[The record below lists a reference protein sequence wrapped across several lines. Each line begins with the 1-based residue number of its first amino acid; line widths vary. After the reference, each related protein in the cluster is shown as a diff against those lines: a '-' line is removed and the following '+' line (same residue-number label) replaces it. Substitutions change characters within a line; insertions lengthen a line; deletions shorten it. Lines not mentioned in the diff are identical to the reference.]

1 MTAVRRPDAGRRAA
15 ELTLRGL
22 TAAGLLVDA
31 VVHLQLAANYQLAAP
46 GGIGQGN
53 LFRIEAA
60 LAILALLVVLYTGSR
75 IGYAGAFLTAAGGLA
90 ALLVYRYF
98 QLPSFGPVPA
108 MYEPVWF
115 FRKSLTAIAQAVAA
129 VTAAA
134 GYLMATNP
142 IRRARRTTVTSHS
155 SPGTKPG

>member
-1 MTAVRRPDAGRRAA
+1 VSHAPALAGDRRLVDLALRAIVV
-15 ELTLRGL
+15 
-22 TAAGLLVDA
+22 AGLLVEA

-60 LAILALLVVLYTGSR
+60 FAVLALLLVLWHGNRTA
-75 IGYAGAFLTAAGGLA
+75 YAAALLVAGGGLA
-90 ALLVYRYF
+90 ALLVYRYY

-115 FRKSLTAIAQAVAA
+115 YKKSLTALAQAVAA
-129 VTAAA
+129 AAALTGLLRTVQSDRRTAA
-134 GYLMATNP
+134 N
-142 IRRARRTTVTSHS
+142 H
-155 SPGTKPG
+155 

>member
-1 MTAVRRPDAGRRAA
+1 MSHAPALAGDRRLVDLALRAIVV
-15 ELTLRGL
+15 
-22 TAAGLLVDA
+22 AGLLVEA

-60 LAILALLVVLYTGSR
+60 FAVLALLLVLWHGNRTA
-75 IGYAGAFLTAAGGLA
+75 YAAALLVAGGGLA
-90 ALLVYRYF
+90 ALLVYRYY

-115 FRKSLTAIAQAVAA
+115 YKKSLTALAQAVAA
-129 VTAAA
+129 AAALTGLLRTVQSDRRTAA
-134 GYLMATNP
+134 N
-142 IRRARRTTVTSHS
+142 H
-155 SPGTKPG
+155 

>member
-1 MTAVRRPDAGRRAA
+1 MSHAPALTGERRLVDLALRAIIV
-15 ELTLRGL
+15 
-22 TAAGLLVDA
+22 AGLLVEA

-60 LAILALLVVLYTGSR
+60 FAVLALLLVLRHGNRTA
-75 IGYAGAFLTAAGGLA
+75 YAAAFLVAGGGLA
-90 ALLVYRYF
+90 ALLVYRYY

-115 FRKSLTAIAQAVAA
+115 FKKSLTAVAQAVAA
-129 VTAAA
+129 AAALA
-134 GYLMATNP
+134 GYL
-142 IRRARRTTVTSHS
+142 RAVQSVRPTAANH
-155 SPGTKPG
+155 